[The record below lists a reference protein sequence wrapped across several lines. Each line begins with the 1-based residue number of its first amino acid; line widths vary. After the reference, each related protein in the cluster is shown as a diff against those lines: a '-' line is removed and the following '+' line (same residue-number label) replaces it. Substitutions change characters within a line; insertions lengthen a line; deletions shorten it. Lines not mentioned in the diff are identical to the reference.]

1 MNLIESLLDETTSA
15 ELEDP
20 SEPTI
25 ELSES
30 ENEVVYPVTVEA
42 SELAAYKRLLEY
54 DIEAVS
60 GELGMPESL
69 EDALDES
76 WREAMPSG
84 RPWSKETDWTRKTA
98 EAIVDAWSAELSD
111 ERGVILMPS
120 GAYFHL
126 AKPLWA
132 CAAQTEQDEDSLEL
146 TDDLLTAASFVKR
159 LQSAE
164 TGDTPTVFAHIDDI
178 PMTRVEME
186 SV

>member
-42 SELAAYKRLLEY
+42 SELTAYKRLLTY

-60 GELGMPESL
+60 REPGIPESV

-84 RPWSKETDWTRKTA
+84 RPWSGETDRTGETA
-98 EAIVDAWSAELSD
+98 EAIVDAWSAELSG

-120 GAYFHL
+120 GAYSHL
-126 AKPLWA
+126 ARPLWA
-132 CAAQTEQDEDSLEL
+132 CAVRAEQDEDSLEL
-146 TDDLLTAASFVKR
+146 TDALLTAASFVKR

-164 TGDTPTVFAHIDDI
+164 TGDAPIVFAHIDDI
-178 PMTRVEME
+178 PMTRAEME
-186 SV
+186 ST